1 MNREVI
7 YETKGMRATDGAG
20 VQLVR
25 VFGNRTTDIYD
36 PFLMFDAF
44 DSKDK
49 SDYEAGFP
57 MHPHRGIET
66 VSFLSKGEMTH
77 RDHLGIE
84 ATIYDG
90 EAQWLTAGSGA
101 EHEEMPGGERILG
114 AQLWLNL
121 PAKDKMSASPAYHS
135 ITNKEIKEFKL
146 EGGKLRLITGK
157 YKNEEGWQ
165 GKYLPLDFYDIH
177 LEANAK
183 VEIPIR
189 DGWSAF
195 VFTLL
200 GDVTVGG
207 KPISEKTAAKLGD
220 GDRVLLETKE
230 SGAEILIYASKRLD
244 EPVAWYGP
252 IVMNT
257 QDEIRQAFEDL
268 NAGTFIKE
276 RADYG
281 NQ

>member
-49 SDYEAGFP
+49 SEYEAGFP

-121 PAKDKMSASPAYHS
+121 PAKDKMSAPPAYHS

-165 GKYLPLDFYDIH
+165 GKHLPLDFYDIH

-183 VEIPIR
+183 IEIPVR
-189 DGWSAF
+189 EGWSAF

-207 KPISEKTAAKLGD
+207 KLISENTAAKLGE

-230 SGAEILIYASKRLD
+230 SGAEILIYSSKRLD

-268 NAGTFIKE
+268 NAGAFIKE
-276 RADYG
+276 RADYS
-281 NQ
+281 N

>member
-1 MNREVI
+1 
-7 YETKGMRATDGAG
+7 
-20 VQLVR
+20 
-25 VFGNRTTDIYD
+25 
-36 PFLMFDAF
+36 
-44 DSKDK
+44 
-49 SDYEAGFP
+49 
-57 MHPHRGIET
+57 
-66 VSFLSKGEMTH
+66 
-77 RDHLGIE
+77 
-84 ATIYDG
+84 
-90 EAQWLTAGSGA
+90 
-101 EHEEMPGGERILG
+101 
-114 AQLWLNL
+114 
-121 PAKDKMSASPAYHS
+121 MSAPPAYHS

-165 GKYLPLDFYDIH
+165 GKHLPLDFYDIH

-183 VEIPIR
+183 VEIPVR
-189 DGWSAF
+189 VGWSAF

-207 KPISEKTAAKLGD
+207 KLISEKTAAKLGD

-268 NAGTFIKE
+268 NAGAFIKE
-276 RADYG
+276 RADYS
-281 NQ
+281 N

>member
-49 SDYEAGFP
+49 SEYEAGFP

-121 PAKDKMSASPAYHS
+121 PAKDKMSAPPAYHS

-183 VEIPIR
+183 IEIPVR
-189 DGWSAF
+189 EGWSAF

-207 KPISEKTAAKLGD
+207 KLISENTAAKLGE

-230 SGAEILIYASKRLD
+230 SGAEILIYSSKRLD

-268 NAGTFIKE
+268 NAGAFIKE
-276 RADYG
+276 RADYS
-281 NQ
+281 N

>member
-36 PFLMFDAF
+36 PFLMCDAF

-49 SDYEAGFP
+49 SEYEAGFP

-121 PAKDKMSASPAYHS
+121 PAKDKMSAPPAYHS

-165 GKYLPLDFYDIH
+165 GKHLPLDFYDIH

-183 VEIPIR
+183 IEIPVR
-189 DGWSAF
+189 EGWSAF

-207 KPISEKTAAKLGD
+207 KLISENTAAKLGE

-230 SGAEILIYASKRLD
+230 SGAEILIYSSKRLD

-268 NAGTFIKE
+268 NAGAFIKE
-276 RADYG
+276 RADYS
-281 NQ
+281 N

>member
-7 YETKGMRATDGAG
+7 YETKGMRARDGAG

-49 SDYEAGFP
+49 SEYEAGFP

-101 EHEEMPGGERILG
+101 EHEEMPGGERI
-114 AQLWLNL
+114 
-121 PAKDKMSASPAYHS
+121 
-135 ITNKEIKEFKL
+135 
-146 EGGKLRLITGK
+146 
-157 YKNEEGWQ
+157 
-165 GKYLPLDFYDIH
+165 
-177 LEANAK
+177 
-183 VEIPIR
+183 
-189 DGWSAF
+189 
-195 VFTLL
+195 
-200 GDVTVGG
+200 
-207 KPISEKTAAKLGD
+207 SEKTAAKLGE

-230 SGAEILIYASKRLD
+230 SGAEILIYSSKRLD

-257 QDEIRQAFEDL
+257 HEEIRQAFEEL

>member
-49 SDYEAGFP
+49 SEYEAGFP
-57 MHPHRGIET
+57 MHPHRG
-66 VSFLSKGEMTH
+66 
-77 RDHLGIE
+77 
-84 ATIYDG
+84 
-90 EAQWLTAGSGA
+90 
-101 EHEEMPGGERILG
+101 ILG

-121 PAKDKMSASPAYHS
+121 PAKDKMSAPPAYHS

-183 VEIPIR
+183 IEIPVR
-189 DGWSAF
+189 EGWSAF

-207 KPISEKTAAKLGD
+207 KLISEKTAAKLGE

-257 QDEIRQAFEDL
+257 HEEIRQAFEEL

-276 RADYG
+276 RADYS
-281 NQ
+281 N

>member
-1 MNREVI
+1 
-7 YETKGMRATDGAG
+7 
-20 VQLVR
+20 
-25 VFGNRTTDIYD
+25 
-36 PFLMFDAF
+36 
-44 DSKDK
+44 
-49 SDYEAGFP
+49 
-57 MHPHRGIET
+57 
-66 VSFLSKGEMTH
+66 
-77 RDHLGIE
+77 
-84 ATIYDG
+84 
-90 EAQWLTAGSGA
+90 
-101 EHEEMPGGERILG
+101 MPGGERILG

>member
-49 SDYEAGFP
+49 SEYEAGFP

-121 PAKDKMSASPAYHS
+121 PAKDKMSAPPAYHS

-165 GKYLPLDFYDIH
+165 GKHLPLDFYDIH

-183 VEIPIR
+183 IEIPVR
-189 DGWSAF
+189 EGWSAF

-207 KPISEKTAAKLGD
+207 KLISENTAAKLGE

-230 SGAEILIYASKRLD
+230 SGAEILIYSSKRLD

-268 NAGTFIKE
+268 NAGAFIKE
-276 RADYG
+276 IADYS
-281 NQ
+281 N

>member
-7 YETKGMRATDGAG
+7 FETKGEKAIDGAG
-20 VQLVR
+20 VHLVR
-25 VFGNRTTDIYD
+25 VLGNATRDIYD
-36 PFLMFDAF
+36 PFLMLDAF

-49 SDYEAGFP
+49 RDYSAGFP

-66 VSFLSKGEMTH
+66 VSFLCKGEMTH

-121 PAKDKMSASPAYHS
+121 PAKDKMSAPPAYHS

-165 GKYLPLDFYDIH
+165 GKHLPLDFYDIH

-183 VEIPIR
+183 IEIPVR
-189 DGWSAF
+189 EGWSAF

-207 KPISEKTAAKLGD
+207 KLISENTAAKLGE

-230 SGAEILIYASKRLD
+230 SGAEILIYSSKRLD

-268 NAGTFIKE
+268 NAGAFIKE
-276 RADYG
+276 RADYS
-281 NQ
+281 N